1 MYEKETRTPLQFCQ
15 LCESFYESSTLLLLD
30 ENEELEL
37 SPTDNDASIEPFAK
51 VGIISKGR
59 IAAIKTIVQNE

>member
-1 MYEKETRTPLQFCQ
+1 MKCNGVAN
-15 LCESFYESSTLLLLD
+15 CDDWSD

>member
-1 MYEKETRTPLQFCQ
+1 MYEKQTRTPLQFCQ

-30 ENEELEL
+30 ENEKLEL

-51 VGIISKGR
+51 VGIISKG
-59 IAAIKTIVQNE
+59 